1 MTITSPK
8 NAAVQELR
16 RAIHEGRPLE
26 NGLIAA
32 EGPHLVEE
40 ALRGEWPIEEVWTTP
55 GGRERYGVLLERV
68 PDRIVEVSA
77 RVFQSLSGNG
87 QAQEVLALVRRRE
100 WSWEEMAGPK
110 ALIIVLDGIQD
121 PGNAG
126 TIVRSAEAFGAT
138 GAVFLA
144 GTAGIANGKF
154 LRASAGSVFR
164 LPVIDHVSSGHLLN
178 LFEQSLAKRY
188 ALTAR
193 AGARLPDADFRAG
206 VALVV
211 GTEGAGVSP
220 ELLRAA
226 EGISIPTGQ
235 VESLNA
241 AVACSIALF
250 EAARQRGRV

>member
-1 MTITSPK
+1 MAITSPK

-55 GGRERYGVLLERV
+55 AGRERYRALLERI
-68 PDRIVEVSA
+68 PGRIVEVSA
-77 RVFQSLSGNG
+77 RVFQSLSGSG
-87 QAQEVLALVRRRE
+87 QAQEVMALVRRRK
-100 WSWEEMAGPK
+100 WSWEEIAGSKP
-110 ALIIVLDGIQD
+110 LIIVLDGIQD

-126 TIVRSAEAFGAT
+126 TIIRSAEAFGAT
-138 GAVFLA
+138 GVVFLP
-144 GTAGIANGKF
+144 GTVGVANGKF
-154 LRASAGSVFR
+154 LRASAGSIFR
-164 LPVIDHVSSGHLLN
+164 LPVIDRISSGHLLN
-178 LFEQSLAKRY
+178 LFEQSVAKRY

-226 EGISIPTGQ
+226 ERISIPTGK